1 MLDVNRLRV
10 IDAVARHGSVTAA
23 AKELHYSQ
31 PSVTHHLA
39 RLEAETGAQ
48 LLQRVGRGIR
58 LTPAGQLLADRAAE
72 IIGRIDAAGA
82 ELSAHVGLNAGRVRL
97 AGFASANGSLVPAAL
112 ATLADRH
119 PGLEISLTDTH
130 PLEALELLRTGKVE
144 VAVIFRY
151 DETEPEP
158 PGVRLHHLLDDP
170 VYVLST
176 RRERGL
182 ATLRDATWIA
192 GCERCRSHLLSLCA
206 DAGFDPRI
214 GYSSDDMVVM
224 QAWVAAGLGVAT
236 QTGLALRAHH
246 IEGVVATELP
256 GSKRHIYAATYGE
269 PPDPPATAA
278 LLAALA
284 EAATTAT
291 SSAGTSS
298 GQSLP
303 RSAAAGV
310 PPSSSLTGGSPRA
323 RAGPASARAVDVE
336 PPVERG
342 DAVGEPARHPS
353 RAPGVAPPTPSSATS
368 ARTTAP
374 VRARPSRSPRSR
386 CAYLATLVSASATTK

>member
-58 LTPAGQLLADRAAE
+58 LTPAGELLADRAAE

-82 ELSAHVGLNAGRVRL
+82 ELSAHVGLNAGR
-97 AGFASANGSLVPAAL
+97 
-112 ATLADRH
+112 
-119 PGLEISLTDTH
+119 
-130 PLEALELLRTGKVE
+130 
-144 VAVIFRY
+144 
-151 DETEPEP
+151 
-158 PGVRLHHLLDDP
+158 
-170 VYVLST
+170 
-176 RRERGL
+176 
-182 ATLRDATWIA
+182 
-192 GCERCRSHLLSLCA
+192 ERCRSHLLSLCA
-206 DAGFDPRI
+206 DAGFEPRI

-236 QTGLALRAHH
+236 QTGLALRAHRLD
-246 IEGVVATELP
+246 GVVATELP

-284 EAATTAT
+284 EAAT
-291 SSAGTSS
+291 SAVTFT
-298 GQSLP
+298 GQN
-303 RSAAAGV
+303 
-310 PPSSSLTGGSPRA
+310 
-323 RAGPASARAVDVE
+323 
-336 PPVERG
+336 
-342 DAVGEPARHPS
+342 GEPGAR
-353 RAPGVAPPTPSSATS
+353 GV
-368 ARTTAP
+368 
-374 VRARPSRSPRSR
+374 
-386 CAYLATLVSASATTK
+386 